1 MRQSRRTGNSK
12 GLQQIGA
19 ARGQMSPTISIVV
32 PAYCEQGNLT
42 DLHRELRQVIEPLGL
57 LWELIIVDDGSID
70 GTWGEI
76 CALSQQDAAVKGLR
90 LSRNFGHQ
98 YAILAGLSKAAGRA
112 VITMDADLQHPPE
125 LIPQLLDE
133 WRSGSKIVHTVRI
146 DHRNT
151 PKLKKITSRLFYKI
165 FSFLSGV
172 HLSPGMTDFRLLDRQ
187 VVDAILELKEG
198 GLFLRGLIQWVGY
211 PSSKVEFHCRERL
224 SGKTKYPLRQ
234 MLKFAWT
241 GITSFS
247 VIPLRVAIVIG
258 LATSLVA
265 FVWLIYAVWA
275 HLFTDSTLPG
285 WTSVVAFDAL
295 LFGILFILLG
305 VIGEYL
311 GRVLEEV
318 RGRPRFIISEE
329 TYLAVPHPRPRPAE
343 HPAPAQ
349 DLKL

>member
-1 MRQSRRTGNSK
+1 
-12 GLQQIGA
+12 
-19 ARGQMSPTISIVV
+19 MSPIISIVV

-42 DLHRELRQVIEPLGL
+42 NLYRELRQVVEPLEL
-57 LWELIIVDDGSID
+57 LWELIIVDDGSTD
-70 GTWGEI
+70 DTWGEI
-76 CALSQQDAAVKGLR
+76 CVLSQQDAAVKGLR

-98 YAILAGLSKAAGRA
+98 YAIFAGLSKAAGRA
-112 VITMDADLQHPPE
+112 VITMDADLQHPPA
-125 LIPQLLDE
+125 LIPQLLE
-133 WRSGSKIVHTVRI
+133 YWRAGSKIVHTVRV
-146 DHRNT
+146 DHQNT
-151 PKLKKITSRLFYKI
+151 PKLKKITSRLFYKV

-172 HLSPGMTDFRLLDRQ
+172 HLSAGMVDFRLLDRQ
-187 VVDAILELKEG
+187 VVDAILQLKEG

-211 PSSKVEFHCRERL
+211 PSSKVEFHCRERF

-258 LATSLVA
+258 FGTSLVA
-265 FVWLIYAVWA
+265 FTWLIYAVWA
-275 HLFTDSTLPG
+275 HLFTNRTLPG
-285 WTSVVAFDAL
+285 WTSVVAFEAL

-318 RGRPRFIISEE
+318 RGRPRFIISEQ
-329 TYLAVPHPRPRPAE
+329 TDFALPGAKPLPAQRPD
-343 HPAPAQ
+343 PAQ